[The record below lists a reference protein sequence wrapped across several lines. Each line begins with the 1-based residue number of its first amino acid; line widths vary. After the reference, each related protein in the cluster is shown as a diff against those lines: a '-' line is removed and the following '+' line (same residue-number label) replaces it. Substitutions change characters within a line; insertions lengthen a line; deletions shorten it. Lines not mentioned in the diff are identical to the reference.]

1 LSGGFIRV
9 TPDLHPHDLKIW
21 KDMDMRD
28 RNWKRCKTPQHRVY
42 SVNPGDSGKKS
53 GDSEQSG
60 ESGLG
65 FSGVSEFHSHGNLEI
80 LPTRVYRAYSN
91 YSLREYRKETR
102 KEIDRGWSSWDTLRK
117 RGGEASSLQI

>member
-1 LSGGFIRV
+1 
-9 TPDLHPHDLKIW
+9 
-21 KDMDMRD
+21 
-28 RNWKRCKTPQHRVY
+28 
-42 SVNPGDSGKKS
+42 
-53 GDSEQSG
+53 
-60 ESGLG
+60 
-65 FSGVSEFHSHGNLEI
+65 